1 MIVLKSDSEIEAMAQ
16 AGRIA
21 GLCLQMVGSMV
32 APGMTTR
39 ELDASAED
47 FIRKMGAAPTFKGY
61 HGFPATICASVNEVV
76 VHGTPD
82 GTRLREGDI
91 VSIDVGATYGGFVG
105 DTAMTFPVGKIS
117 EEASRLLTATSE
129 ALALGIAQV
138 RENGFIGD
146 IGHAI
151 YQHVRKYGF
160 SVVREYAGHG
170 VGREMHEDPS
180 VPNFGSRGFGPRL
193 KRGMVIAIEPMV
205 NVGTWEVVT
214 FPNMRVVTRDGSLS
228 AHFEHTVAVTPE
240 GPRCLT
246 LV

>member
-32 APGMTTR
+32 APGVTTR
-39 ELDASAED
+39 ELDAAAEA
-47 FIRKMGAAPTFKGY
+47 FIRENGAIPTFKGY
-61 HGFPATICASVNEVV
+61 NGFPATICASVNEVV

-105 DTAMTFPVGKIS
+105 DTARTFPVGKVS
-117 EEASRLLTATSE
+117 EEASKLLTATSE
-129 ALALGIAQV
+129 ALDLGIAQV

-146 IGHAI
+146 IGYAI
-151 YQHVRKYGF
+151 HQHVRKYGF

-228 AHFEHTVAVTPE
+228 AHFEHTVAVTAD

>member
-160 SVVREYAGHG
+160 SVVREYSGHG
-170 VGREMHEDPS
+170 VGRDMHEDPS
-180 VPNFGSRGFGPRL
+180 VPNFGARGSGPLL

>member
-1 MIVLKSDSEIEAMAQ
+1 MIFLKSDSEIEVMAQ

-21 GLCLQMVGSMV
+21 GLCLQMVGSMIE
-32 APGMTTR
+32 PGITTR
-39 ELDASAED
+39 ELDAAAEA
-47 FIRKMGAAPTFKGY
+47 FIRKHGAIPTFKGY
-61 HGFPATICASVNEVV
+61 QGFPATICASVNEVV

-82 GTRLREGDI
+82 DTRLKEGDI

-117 EEASRLLTATSE
+117 PEASRLLKATSE

-146 IGHAI
+146 IGYAI
-151 YQHVRKYGF
+151 SQHVRKYGF
-160 SVVREYAGHG
+160 SVVRDYAGHG
-170 VGREMHEDPS
+170 VGRDMHEEPS
-180 VPNFGSRGFGPRL
+180 VPNFGIPGMGPRL
-193 KRGMVIAIEPMV
+193 RRGMVIAIEPMV

-214 FPNMRVVTRDGSLS
+214 YPNMRVVTRDGSLS
-228 AHFEHTVAVTPE
+228 AHFEHTVAVTSD

-246 LV
+246 VV